1 MHKGECK
8 VAAAAIY
15 SDLATNIEEEV
26 VRLKIVI
33 FDISLAAQRII
44 SNICNF
50 FLAFFQF
57 PPFSWLS
64 TKVSSQKCQK
74 ILFIPFFSMPFT

>member
-50 FLAFFQF
+50 F
-57 PPFSWLS
+57 WLS
-64 TKVSSQKCQK
+64 SN
-74 ILFIPFFSMPFT
+74 FPFFLG

>member
-1 MHKGECK
+1 MQKMHKGECK
-8 VAAAAIY
+8 VAAAIY

-26 VRLKIVI
+26 VRLKIAI

-57 PPFSWLS
+57 SFMED
-64 TKVSSQKCQK
+64 
-74 ILFIPFFSMPFT
+74 FF